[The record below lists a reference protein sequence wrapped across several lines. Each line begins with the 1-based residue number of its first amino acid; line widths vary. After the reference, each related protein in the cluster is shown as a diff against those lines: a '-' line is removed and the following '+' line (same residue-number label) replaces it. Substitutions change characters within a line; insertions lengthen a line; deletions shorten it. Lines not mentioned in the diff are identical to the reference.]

1 MPTPEQYDAII
12 IGSGEGG
19 KYLAWHLGSQGKK
32 VANVEDKRIGGACPN
47 VACLPSKNV
56 IHSAKVA
63 SFFKR
68 GAEFGIVHGKW
79 HVDMAAVSARRQ
91 RMIDGL
97 RDMHLANYS
106 KSHAEIVMGFG
117 RFIADK
123 TIEVALNAGGTR
135 TLRSDYI
142 FLDTGS
148 RATID
153 PIPGLAES
161 APLTHVEILELTTLP
176 EHLLILGGGF
186 IGLEFAQA
194 MRRFGANVTIIERNP
209 TLIHREDPDVIETI
223 QQLFQDE
230 GIDIVTNASITRVEG
245 TSGKSVVVNLSDG
258 ARLEGSHIL
267 VATGRTP
274 NTQNMGLD
282 TVGIKT
288 TPAGHFQVND
298 RLETT
303 SPGVWALGD
312 CAGSPYFTHASY
324 DDFRIIRDNLAQA
337 NLTGANRTTKGRQM
351 PSVTFTDPEVAHV
364 GLTENEAR
372 KQGTAYRLGKIPMAA
387 ALRSRTLDET
397 RGFMKV
403 LISPEDRILG
413 FTTIGPG
420 VGELLPVIQ
429 LAMSADMPY
438 TAVHNII
445 LTHPT
450 LSEGFLNLFNAVPK
464 KSA

>member
-1 MPTPEQYDAII
+1 MSTPEQYDAIV

-19 KYLAWHLGSQGKK
+19 KYLAWHLGSQGRKI
-32 VANVEDKRIGGACPN
+32 ANIEDKRIGGACPN
-47 VACLPSKNV
+47 IACLPSKNV
-56 IHSAKVA
+56 IHSAKVS
-63 SFFKR
+63 SFFQR

-79 HVDMAAVSARRQ
+79 HVDMEAVSARRQ

-97 RDMHLANYS
+97 RDMHLANYA

-123 TIEVALNAGGTR
+123 TVEVALNAGGTR

-161 APLTHVEILELTTLP
+161 APLTHIEVLELTILP
-176 EHLLILGGGF
+176 KHLLIFGGGF

-209 TLIHREDPDVIETI
+209 SLVHREDPDVVELV
-223 QQLFQDE
+223 QHLFKDE
-230 GIDIVTNASITRVEG
+230 GIDIVTNANITSVEG
-245 TSGKSVVVNLSDG
+245 ISGKSVVVHLSDG

-267 VATGRTP
+267 VATGRIP
-274 NTQNMGLD
+274 NTQDMGLD

-303 SPGVWALGD
+303 TPGVWAIGD

-324 DDFRIIRDNLAQA
+324 DDFRIIRDNLA
-337 NLTGANRTTKGRQM
+337 GANRSKNGRQI
-351 PSVTFTDPEVAHV
+351 PSVTFTDPEIAHV
-364 GLTENEAR
+364 GLTETEAK
-372 KQGTAYRLGKIPMAA
+372 KQGTTYRLGKIPISS
-387 ALRSRTLDET
+387 ALRTRTLDET

-403 LISPEDRILG
+403 LIAPDDRILG
-413 FTTIGPG
+413 FTAIGPG
-420 VGELLPVIQ
+420 TGELLPVIQ
-429 LAMSADMPY
+429 LAMSANMPY
-438 TAVHNII
+438 SAVHNII
-445 LTHPT
+445 LTHPS

>member
-1 MPTPEQYDAII
+1 MSTPEQYDAIV

-19 KYLAWHLGSQGKK
+19 KYLSWHLGSQGKK
-32 VANVEDKRIGGACPN
+32 IANIEDKRIGGACPN
-47 VACLPSKNV
+47 IACLPSKNV

-63 SFFKR
+63 SFFQR
-68 GAEFGIVHGKW
+68 GAEFGIVRGKW
-79 HVDMAAVSARRQ
+79 HVDMEAVSARRQ

-97 RDMHLANYS
+97 RDMHLANYT

-135 TLRSDYI
+135 ILRSDYI

-153 PIPGLAES
+153 PIPGLAEAS
-161 APLTHVEILELTTLP
+161 PLTHIEVLELTTLP

-209 TLIHREDPDVIETI
+209 SLVHREDPDVVELV
-223 QQLFQDE
+223 QQLFKDE
-230 GIDIVTNASITRVEG
+230 GIDIVTNANITSVEG
-245 TSGKSVVVNLSDG
+245 ASGKSVIVHLSDG

-267 VATGRTP
+267 VATGRIP
-274 NTQNMGLD
+274 NTQNMGLE

-303 SPGVWALGD
+303 APGVWAIGD

-324 DDFRIIRDNLAQA
+324 DDFRIIRDNLA
-337 NLTGANRTTKGRQM
+337 GGNRTKNGRQI
-351 PSVTFTDPEVAHV
+351 PSVRIH
-364 GLTENEAR
+364 
-372 KQGTAYRLGKIPMAA
+372 
-387 ALRSRTLDET
+387 RSRNSRTSA
-397 RGFMKV
+397 
-403 LISPEDRILG
+403 SPR
-413 FTTIGPG
+413 
-420 VGELLPVIQ
+420 
-429 LAMSADMPY
+429 
-438 TAVHNII
+438 
-445 LTHPT
+445 
-450 LSEGFLNLFNAVPK
+450 
-464 KSA
+464 

>member
-1 MPTPEQYDAII
+1 
-12 IGSGEGG
+12 
-19 KYLAWHLGSQGKK
+19 
-32 VANVEDKRIGGACPN
+32 
-47 VACLPSKNV
+47 
-56 IHSAKVA
+56 
-63 SFFKR
+63 
-68 GAEFGIVHGKW
+68 
-79 HVDMAAVSARRQ
+79 
-91 RMIDGL
+91 
-97 RDMHLANYS
+97 
-106 KSHAEIVMGFG
+106 
-117 RFIADK
+117 
-123 TIEVALNAGGTR
+123 
-135 TLRSDYI
+135 
-142 FLDTGS
+142 
-148 RATID
+148 
-153 PIPGLAES
+153 
-161 APLTHVEILELTTLP
+161 
-176 EHLLILGGGF
+176 
-186 IGLEFAQA
+186 
-194 MRRFGANVTIIERNP
+194 
-209 TLIHREDPDVIETI
+209 
-223 QQLFQDE
+223 
-230 GIDIVTNASITRVEG
+230 
-245 TSGKSVVVNLSDG
+245 
-258 ARLEGSHIL
+258 
-267 VATGRTP
+267 
-274 NTQNMGLD
+274 MGLD

>member
-1 MPTPEQYDAII
+1 MSTPEQYDAIV

-19 KYLAWHLGSQGKK
+19 KYLSWHLGSQGKK
-32 VANVEDKRIGGACPN
+32 IANIEDKRIGGACPN
-47 VACLPSKNV
+47 IACLPSKNV

-63 SFFKR
+63 SFFQR

-79 HVDMAAVSARRQ
+79 HVDMEAVSARRQ

-97 RDMHLANYS
+97 RDMHLANYA

-153 PIPGLAES
+153 PIPGLAEAS
-161 APLTHVEILELTTLP
+161 PLTHIEVLELTTLP

-209 TLIHREDPDVIETI
+209 SLVHREDPDVVELV

-230 GIDIVTNASITRVEG
+230 GIDIVTNANITSVEG
-245 TSGKSVVVNLSDG
+245 ASGKSVIVHLSDG

-267 VATGRTP
+267 VATGRIP

-282 TVGIKT
+282 TVGIKM

-303 SPGVWALGD
+303 APGVWAIGD

-324 DDFRIIRDNLAQA
+324 DDFRIIRDNLA
-337 NLTGANRTTKGRQM
+337 GGNRTKNGRQI
-351 PSVTFTDPEVAHV
+351 PSVTFTDPEIAHV
-364 GLTENEAR
+364 GLTEIEAK
-372 KQGTAYRLGKIPMAA
+372 KQGTTYRLGKIPMAA

-403 LISPEDRILG
+403 LIALDDQILG
-413 FTTIGPG
+413 FTAIGPG
-420 VGELLPVIQ
+420 TGELLPVIQ
-429 LAMSADMPY
+429 LAMTADMPY
-438 TAVHNII
+438 SAVHNLI

-450 LSEGFLNLFNAVPK
+450 LSEGFLNLFNSVPK
-464 KSA
+464 L

>member
-450 LSEGFLNLFNAVPK
+450 LSEGFLSLFNAVPK

>member
-1 MPTPEQYDAII
+1 MSTPEQYDAIV

-19 KYLAWHLGSQGKK
+19 KYLTWHLGSQGKK

-47 VACLPSKNV
+47 IACLPSKNV

-63 SFFKR
+63 SFFQR
-68 GAEFGIVHGKW
+68 GTEFGIVHGKW
-79 HVDMAAVSARRQ
+79 HVDMEAVSARRQ

-97 RDMHLANYS
+97 RDMHLANYA

-148 RATID
+148 RATMD

-161 APLTHVEILELTTLP
+161 APLTHIEVLELTTLP
-176 EHLLILGGGF
+176 KHLLILGGGF

-209 TLIHREDPDVIETI
+209 SLVHREDPDVIELV
-223 QQLFQDE
+223 QQLFKDE
-230 GIDIVTNASITRVEG
+230 GIDIVTNANVTQVEG
-245 TSGKSVVVNLSDG
+245 TSGKSVIVHLSDG

-267 VATGRTP
+267 VATGRMP
-274 NTQNMGLD
+274 NTQNMDLD

-303 SPGVWALGD
+303 APGVWAIGD

-324 DDFRIIRDNLAQA
+324 DDFRIIRDNLA
-337 NLTGANRTTKGRQM
+337 GGNRTKNDRQI
-351 PSVTFTDPEVAHV
+351 PSVTFTDPEIAHV
-364 GLTENEAR
+364 GLTETEAK
-372 KQGTAYRLGKIPMAA
+372 KQGTTYRLGKIPMAA

-403 LISPEDRILG
+403 LIATDDRILG
-413 FTTIGPG
+413 FTAIGPG
-420 VGELLPVIQ
+420 TGELLPVIQ
-429 LAMSADMPY
+429 LAMTANMPY
-438 TAVHNII
+438 SAVHNLI

-450 LSEGFLNLFNAVPK
+450 LSEGFLNLFNAIPK
-464 KSA
+464 KTA

>member
-1 MPTPEQYDAII
+1 MATPEQYDAIV

-47 VACLPSKNV
+47 IACLPSKNV

-63 SFFKR
+63 SFFQR

-91 RMIDGL
+91 RMVDGL
-97 RDMHLANYS
+97 RDMHLANYAKS
-106 KSHAEIVMGFG
+106 KAEIVMGFG

-153 PIPGLAES
+153 PVPGLAES
-161 APLTHVEILELTTLP
+161 SPLTHIEILELTTLP

-209 TLIHREDPDVIETI
+209 SLVHREDSDVIETI

-230 GIDIVTNASITRVEG
+230 GIDIVTNANITRVEG
-245 TSGKSVVVNLSDG
+245 TSGKSVVVHLSDG
-258 ARLEGSHIL
+258 ARLEGSHLL
-267 VATGRTP
+267 VATGRMP

-288 TPAGHFQVND
+288 TPAGHFLVND

-303 SPGVWALGD
+303 APGVWAIGD

-324 DDFRIIRDNLAQA
+324 DDFRIIRDNLA
-337 NLTGANRTTKGRQM
+337 GANRTTKGRQM
-351 PSVTFTDPEVAHV
+351 PSVTFIDPEVAHI
-364 GLTENEAR
+364 GLTENEAK

-397 RGFMKV
+397 RGFMKI
-403 LISPEDRILG
+403 LIGPDDRILG

-438 TAVHNII
+438 SAVHNIV

-464 KSA
+464 KLA

>member
-1 MPTPEQYDAII
+1 MATPEQYDAIV

-63 SFFKR
+63 SFFQR

>member
-1 MPTPEQYDAII
+1 MATPEQYDAIV

-63 SFFKR
+63 SFFQR

-97 RDMHLANYS
+97 RDMHLSNYT

-161 APLTHVEILELTTLP
+161 SPLTHIEALELTVLP
-176 EHLLILGGGF
+176 DHLLILGGGF

-209 TLIHREDPDVIETI
+209 SLVHRDDPDVIELVH
-223 QQLFQDE
+223 QLFKDE
-230 GIDIVTNASITRVEG
+230 GIDIVTNANVTQVEG
-245 TSGKSVVVNLSDG
+245 TSGKSVIVHLSDG

-267 VATGRTP
+267 VATGRMP
-274 NTQNMGLD
+274 NTQNMDLD

-303 SPGVWALGD
+303 APGVWAIGD

-324 DDFRIIRDNLAQA
+324 DDFRIIRDNLA
-337 NLTGANRTTKGRQM
+337 GGNRTKNGRQI
-351 PSVTFTDPEVAHV
+351 PSVTFTDPEIAHV
-364 GLTENEAR
+364 GLTETEAK
-372 KQGTAYRLGKIPMAA
+372 KQGTTYRLGKIPMAA

-403 LISPEDRILG
+403 LIAPDDRILG
-413 FTTIGPG
+413 FTAIGPG
-420 VGELLPVIQ
+420 TGELLPAIQ
-429 LAMSADMPY
+429 LAMTANMPY
-438 TAVHNII
+438 SAVHNLI

-464 KSA
+464 KPA

>member
-1 MPTPEQYDAII
+1 MSTPEQYDAIV

-47 VACLPSKNV
+47 IACLPSKNV

-63 SFFKR
+63 SFFQR

-79 HVDMAAVSARRQ
+79 HVDMEAVSARRQ

-97 RDMHLANYS
+97 REMHLANYA

-161 APLTHVEILELTTLP
+161 APLTHIEVLELTTLP
-176 EHLLILGGGF
+176 KHLLILGGGF

-209 TLIHREDPDVIETI
+209 SLVHREDPDVIELV
-223 QQLFQDE
+223 QQLFKDE
-230 GIDIVTNASITRVEG
+230 GIDIVTNANVTRVEG
-245 TSGKSVVVNLSDG
+245 TSGKSVIVHLSDG
-258 ARLEGSHIL
+258 ARLEGSQLL

-274 NTQNMGLD
+274 NTQNMDLD

-303 SPGVWALGD
+303 APGVWAIGD
-312 CAGSPYFTHASY
+312 CAGSPHFTHASY
-324 DDFRIIRDNLAQA
+324 DDFRIIRDNLA
-337 NLTGANRTTKGRQM
+337 GANRTKNGRQI
-351 PSVTFTDPEVAHV
+351 PSVTFTDPEIAHV
-364 GLTENEAR
+364 GLSETEAK
-372 KQGTAYRLGKIPMAA
+372 KQGTTYRLGKIPMAA

-403 LISPEDRILG
+403 LIAPDDRILG
-413 FTTIGPG
+413 FTAIGPG
-420 VGELLPVIQ
+420 TGELLPVIQ
-429 LAMSADMPY
+429 LAMSANMPY
-438 TAVHNII
+438 SAVHNLI

-464 KSA
+464 KQA

>member
-1 MPTPEQYDAII
+1 MSTPEQYDAIV

-19 KYLAWHLGSQGKK
+19 KYLTWHLGSQGKK

-47 VACLPSKNV
+47 IACLPSKNV

-63 SFFKR
+63 SFFQR
-68 GAEFGIVHGKW
+68 GTEFGIVHGKW
-79 HVDMAAVSARRQ
+79 HVDMEAVSARRQ

-97 RDMHLANYS
+97 RDMHLANYA

-135 TLRSDYI
+135 TLRSDFI

-161 APLTHVEILELTTLP
+161 TPLTHIEVLELTTLP
-176 EHLLILGGGF
+176 KHLLILGGGF

-209 TLIHREDPDVIETI
+209 SLVHRDDPDVIELVH
-223 QQLFQDE
+223 QLFKDE
-230 GIDIVTNASITRVEG
+230 GIDIVTNANVTQVEG
-245 TSGKSVVVNLSDG
+245 TSGKSVIVHLSDG

-267 VATGRTP
+267 VATGRMP
-274 NTQNMGLD
+274 NTQNMDLD

-303 SPGVWALGD
+303 APGVWAIGD

-324 DDFRIIRDNLAQA
+324 DDFRIIRDNLA
-337 NLTGANRTTKGRQM
+337 GGNRTKNGRQI
-351 PSVTFTDPEVAHV
+351 PSVTFTDPEIAHV
-364 GLTENEAR
+364 GLTETEAK
-372 KQGTAYRLGKIPMAA
+372 KQGTTYRLGKIPMAA

-403 LISPEDRILG
+403 LIAPDDRILG
-413 FTTIGPG
+413 FTAIGPG
-420 VGELLPVIQ
+420 TGELLPAIQ
-429 LAMSADMPY
+429 LAMTANMPY
-438 TAVHNII
+438 SAVHNLI

-464 KSA
+464 KPA

>member
-1 MPTPEQYDAII
+1 MSTPEQYDAIV

-19 KYLAWHLGSQGKK
+19 KYLSWHLGSQGKK

-47 VACLPSKNV
+47 IACLPSKNV
-56 IHSAKVA
+56 IHSAKVT
-63 SFFKR
+63 SFFQR

-79 HVDMAAVSARRQ
+79 HVDMEAVSARRQ

-97 RDMHLANYS
+97 RDMHLANYA

-161 APLTHVEILELTTLP
+161 VPLTHIEVLELTTLP
-176 EHLLILGGGF
+176 KHLLILGGGF

-209 TLIHREDPDVIETI
+209 TLVHREDPDVVELV
-223 QQLFQDE
+223 QQLFKDE
-230 GIDIVTNASITRVEG
+230 GIDIVTNANVTHVEG
-245 TSGKSVVVNLSDG
+245 TSGKSVIVHLRDG

-267 VATGRTP
+267 VATGRMP

-303 SPGVWALGD
+303 APGVWAIGD

-324 DDFRIIRDNLAQA
+324 DDFRIIRDNLA
-337 NLTGANRTTKGRQM
+337 GANRTKNGRQI
-351 PSVTFTDPEVAHV
+351 PSVTFTDPEIAHV
-364 GLTENEAR
+364 GLTETEAK

-397 RGFMKV
+397 RGFMKI
-403 LISPEDRILG
+403 LIAPDDQILG
-413 FTTIGPG
+413 FTAIGPG
-420 VGELLPVIQ
+420 TGELLPVIQ
-429 LAMSADMPY
+429 LAMTANMPY
-438 TAVHNII
+438 SAVHNII

-450 LSEGFLNLFNAVPK
+450 LSEGFLNLFNTVPK
-464 KSA
+464 KPA

>member
-1 MPTPEQYDAII
+1 MSTPEQYDAIV

-19 KYLAWHLGSQGKK
+19 KYLTWHLGSQGKK

-47 VACLPSKNV
+47 IACLPSKNV

-63 SFFKR
+63 SFFQR
-68 GAEFGIVHGKW
+68 GTEFGIVHGKW
-79 HVDMAAVSARRQ
+79 HVDMEAVSARRQ

-97 RDMHLANYS
+97 RDMHLANYA

-209 TLIHREDPDVIETI
+209 TLIHREDPDVIDTI

>member
-1 MPTPEQYDAII
+1 MSTPEQYDAIV

-47 VACLPSKNV
+47 IACLPSKNV

-63 SFFKR
+63 SFFQR

-79 HVDMAAVSARRQ
+79 HVDMEAVSARRQ

-97 RDMHLANYS
+97 REMHLANYA

-161 APLTHVEILELTTLP
+161 APLTHIEVLELTTLP
-176 EHLLILGGGF
+176 KHLLILGGGF

-209 TLIHREDPDVIETI
+209 SLVHREDPDVIELV
-223 QQLFQDE
+223 QQLFKDE
-230 GIDIVTNASITRVEG
+230 GIDIVTNANVTRVEG
-245 TSGKSVVVNLSDG
+245 TSGKSVIVHLSDG

-267 VATGRTP
+267 VATGRMP

-303 SPGVWALGD
+303 APGVWAIGD
-312 CAGSPYFTHASY
+312 CAGSPHFTHASY
-324 DDFRIIRDNLAQA
+324 DDFRIIRDNLA
-337 NLTGANRTTKGRQM
+337 GANRSKKDRQI
-351 PSVTFTDPEVAHV
+351 PSVTFTDPEIAHV
-364 GLTENEAR
+364 GLTENEAK
-372 KQGTAYRLGKIPMAA
+372 KQGTTYRLGKIPMAA

-403 LISPEDRILG
+403 LIAPDDQILG
-413 FTTIGPG
+413 FTAIGPG
-420 VGELLPVIQ
+420 TGELLPVIQ
-429 LAMSADMPY
+429 LAMTANMPY
-438 TAVHNII
+438 SAVHNII

-464 KSA
+464 KTA

>member
-1 MPTPEQYDAII
+1 MSTPEQYDAIV

-19 KYLAWHLGSQGKK
+19 KYLTWHLGSQGKK

-47 VACLPSKNV
+47 IACLPSKNV

-63 SFFKR
+63 SFFQR
-68 GAEFGIVHGKW
+68 GTEFGIVHGKW
-79 HVDMAAVSARRQ
+79 HVDMEAVSARRQ

-97 RDMHLANYS
+97 RDMHLANYA

-135 TLRSDYI
+135 TLRSDFI